1 MAEMQNVMP
10 KHLPLQTL
18 RAPGAG
24 FSARSTLYANPET
37 MNKIKLTLN
46 GAGGLSSTSRDQI
59 RSLIKSTGGIF
70 GERLA
75 AVVLPKIEREIQRHV
90 AAHSRPIRFMRVADF
105 HAKTVGSPLSGLA
118 DGFSTLTPGMTMR
131 PVESSSLRRVGYSQA
146 SRTLRIEFKEG
157 SVWDYLQV
165 PPSEYEGLMKAGSH
179 GRYFYSHIRNRF
191 QSRKIL

>member
-1 MAEMQNVMP
+1 M
-10 KHLPLQTL
+10 
-18 RAPGAG
+18 
-24 FSARSTLYANPET
+24 ST
-37 MNKIKLTLN
+37 IKLTLN

-59 RSLIKSTGGIF
+59 RSLFESRGGLI
-70 GERLA
+70 GKYLA
-75 AVVLPKIEREIQRHV
+75 TTALPVIEHEIQRHV
-90 AAHSRPIRFMRVADF
+90 AVHRLPIRIIRVA
-105 HAKTVGSPLSGLA
+105 GSPLLDSANG
-118 DGFSTLTPGMTMR
+118 SSMLTPGMTMR

-165 PPSEYEGLMKAGSH
+165 QPSEHEGLMQAGSH